1 MSLETVEYV
10 KEAEERAAKLEL
22 DSLSEMKNIK
32 TESQVTIEEHKK
44 KLSSELKDYEFE
56 QQKEYDKKIASI
68 KEEKDKVVAVE
79 VEEMKQSVQMNKTN
93 VVNDI
98 VKEVVNRYGNS

>member
-1 MSLETVEYV
+1 MSLETVQYV

-32 TESQVTIEEHKK
+32 AEAQVTIEEHKK
-44 KLSSELKDYEFE
+44 RVSLELKDYEFS

-68 KEEKDKVVAVE
+68 KDEKDKVVAVE
-79 VEEMKQSVQMNKTN
+79 VEEMKQSVQMNKTK

>member
-10 KEAEERAAKLEL
+10 KKAEEKAAKLEL
-22 DSLSEMKNIK
+22 DSASEIKSIKN
-32 TESQVTIEEHKK
+32 EAQEVIEENKK
-44 KLSSELKDYEFE
+44 KLSSELKNYEDV

-68 KEEKDKVVAVE
+68 KEDINKVITVE
-79 VEEMKQSVQMNKTN
+79 VGEMKQSVQRNKAN

>member
-32 TESQVTIEEHKK
+32 AEAQVTIEEHKK
-44 KLSSELKDYEFE
+44 KLSSDLKDYEFS

-68 KEEKDKVVAVE
+68 KEEKDKVIAVE

>member
-1 MSLETVEYV
+1 MSLETVQYV

-32 TESQVTIEEHKK
+32 AEAQVTIEEHKK
-44 KLSSELKDYEFE
+44 RVSLELKDYEFS

-68 KEEKDKVVAVE
+68 KDEKDKVVAVE

>member
-1 MSLETVEYV
+1 
-10 KEAEERAAKLEL
+10 

-32 TESQVTIEEHKK
+32 AEAQVTIEEHKK
-44 KLSSELKDYEFE
+44 KLSSDLKDYEFS

-68 KEEKDKVVAVE
+68 KEEKDKVIAVE